1 MTNYINVLIEAL
13 VPVAVQI
20 IVGVVGILGAL
31 FLGQLRKVKALQNV
45 TAAVDLLQGAVIDT
59 VNANQQQLVDDLKAT
74 AEDGKLTEG
83 EIAML
88 QARTIERV
96 KAKVGPAVAN
106 VITAAGIDMNQLIL
120 DSADAVIREI
130 KAEK

>member
-31 FLGQLRKVKALQNV
+31 LLGQLRKVKALQNV

-106 VITAAGIDMNQLIL
+106 VITAAGIDINQLIL

>member
-1 MTNYINVLIEAL
+1 MTNFTNVLIEAL

-31 FLGQLRKVKALQNV
+31 LLGELRKVKSLQHV
-45 TAAVDLLQGAVIDT
+45 TEAVEMLQAAVVDT
-59 VNANQQQLVDDLKAT
+59 VYANQQTIVDDLKAA
-74 AEDGKLTEG
+74 AEDGKLSES

-96 KAKVGPAVAN
+96 KAKIGPAAAG
-106 VITAAGIDMNQLIL
+106 VITAAGIDINQMIL
-120 DSADAVIREI
+120 DSAEAVVREL
-130 KAEK
+130 KTEN

>member
-13 VPVAVQI
+13 VPVAVQV

-31 FLGQLRKVKALQNV
+31 LLGQLRKVKALQNV

-59 VNANQQQLVDDLKAT
+59 VNANQQQLVDDLKAA

-106 VITAAGIDMNQLIL
+106 VITAAGIDLNQLIL